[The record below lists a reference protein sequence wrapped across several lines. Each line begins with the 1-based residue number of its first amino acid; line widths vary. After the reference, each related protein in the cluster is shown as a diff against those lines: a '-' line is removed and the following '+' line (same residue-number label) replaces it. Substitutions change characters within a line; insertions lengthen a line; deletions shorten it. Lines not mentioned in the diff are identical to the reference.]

1 MAQLNFH
8 NKFSQVSPPPRVLP
22 VLQKLVAIYKLWQAY
37 FPHFP
42 KTSRYTLGE
51 KIDSLFVEIVEYIVV
66 ASYLSKQE
74 KLPYLKKGLVKLDVL
89 KFFLQVAWE
98 IKALDNKKFIELS
111 EKLVEVG
118 RMLGGWNKQLS
129 RENPAFG
136 GEK

>member
-8 NKFSQVSPPPRVLP
+8 NKSSQVSPPPRGVLP

-37 FPHFP
+37 LPHFP

-51 KIDSLFVEIVEYIVV
+51 KIDLLFVEIIECVV
-66 ASYLSKQE
+66 IASYLSKQK

-98 IKALDNKKFIELS
+98 IKALDNKKYISLS
-111 EKLVEVG
+111 EHLDEIGK
-118 RMLGGWNKQLS
+118 MLGGWKRGLENKTS
-129 RENPAFG
+129 AI
-136 GEK
+136 